1 MKVLEEIFQEWLDE
15 PMLSGNYAAT
25 RLEFAKKS
33 GVKVSDLRWAFCM
46 GYCRGKDSMS
56 KFVTDKLKEME
67 SK

>member
-1 MKVLEEIFQEWLDE
+1 MKTLEEIFQEWLDE
-15 PMLSGNYAAT
+15 PMLGVYAAT

-46 GYCRGKDSMS
+46 GYCRGQDSMS
-56 KFVTDKLKEME
+56 EFVTDKLKEME